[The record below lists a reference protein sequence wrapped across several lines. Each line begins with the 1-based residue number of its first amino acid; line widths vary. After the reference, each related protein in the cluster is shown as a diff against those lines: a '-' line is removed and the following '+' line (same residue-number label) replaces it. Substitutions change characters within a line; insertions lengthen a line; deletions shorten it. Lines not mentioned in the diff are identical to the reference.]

1 MCNKRLKLRDEG
13 SVLSECELGFDPL
26 FERLARALGVKREEI
41 TGSLTSSGDLTA
53 RGKNGAELRKSSLGS
68 IRIVCQDGTLR
79 RFEVL
84 SKIFSILNVSQL
96 LKFQLPDMVSGGMPY
111 DEIKGTIAVKDGVL
125 STTDLFLKSNAMNI
139 SAVGSMDLTKD
150 ELNLT
155 VGVQPLQTI
164 DKVVNRI
171 PIVGWIL
178 TGKDRAFITT
188 YFEAKGKIEDPQV
201 SAIPVKAMTKGVFN
215 IFKRVFQLPAK
226 IFTDSGEVLLG
237 Q

>member
-1 MCNKRLKLRDEG
+1 
-13 SVLSECELGFDPL
+13 
-26 FERLARALGVKREEI
+26 
-41 TGSLTSSGDLTA
+41 
-53 RGKNGAELRKSSLGS
+53 
-68 IRIVCQDGTLR
+68 
-79 RFEVL
+79 
-84 SKIFSILNVSQL
+84 
-96 LKFQLPDMVSGGMPY
+96 MVSGGMPY
-111 DEIKGTIAVKDGVL
+111 DEITGTIAVKDGIL

-139 SAVGSMDLTKD
+139 STVGSMDIAKE

-155 VGVQPLQTI
+155 IGVQPLQTI
-164 DKVVNRI
+164 DKVMNRI

-188 YFEAKGKIEDPQV
+188 YFEARGKMDNPQV
-201 SAIPVKAMTKGVFN
+201 SAIPVKAMAKGVFN